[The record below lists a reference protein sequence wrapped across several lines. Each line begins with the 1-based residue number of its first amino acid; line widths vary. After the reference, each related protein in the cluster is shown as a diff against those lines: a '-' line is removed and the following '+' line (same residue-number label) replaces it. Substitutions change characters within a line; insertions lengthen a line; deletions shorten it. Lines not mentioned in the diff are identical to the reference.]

1 MEIRSTLIKIG
12 KKLWP
17 FIRTGGPIVLALG
30 FGLLVAAIWWLGPTW
45 EWRGEVPLANWQ
57 TRAMV
62 TLGLVLLVAVF
73 WGWILSRR
81 LKKVDKAQAEARQEE
96 EDPILVYERRQT
108 RLLNRNLS
116 SLRNNIRGRNG
127 IYRLPWY
134 LAMGLEGAGKTSLV
148 QRSGQTF
155 TLTNV
160 TRNRQTERNPLGFE
174 WWISDD
180 AVVIDPD
187 GELLSQDS
195 GSANGGSLQERL
207 WKHFIAWLEEH
218 RPRRPLNGVILTIDL
233 AYLSSLGEA
242 ERRTQAVLLRTR
254 LRELMEQIGSR
265 LPVYVSFTKMDLLHG
280 FTAFFRKLNKAER
293 EQPLGFTFE
302 LESLQDPDQWLDQ
315 FEAAFHKLVD
325 QINVRVP
332 QLLSESRDPEERAA
346 IYSFSRQVAGL
357 MPVTQQFLTEM
368 LAADAFSTPAL
379 VRGVYFTSV
388 YQEGVP
394 EDAFISA
401 TARHYGLADAIQPA
415 QRSGQSMTFFSERLF
430 PEIIYPEAGLAGDN
444 VRVTKQRRRAMA
456 TAAVLAVAAGL
467 GMTAGW
473 HHYFIKNATA
483 AQQVENRVHGFLDD
497 WQPTGIGQTLDPT
510 GRNLLAPLNQ
520 LRDATLAFGD
530 YRNKWPAV
538 SDMGLYQGDKVGPE
552 VDKSYLDMLCYQFL
566 PALMEGVMDEMNQLP
581 EGSADRLAHL
591 RVLRMLYDASGR
603 RNDIVMDYMSRYWQS
618 QYPGQRAVQE
628 RLLQHLEYAM
638 NYTDLADRQARGDIA
653 ADTALAP
660 FQNSVKWAQ
669 KELGQMATPD
679 RVYDQLRHRGR
690 RDLAAPLDLKGK
702 GGPAFQLVFTEIDD
716 HDKPVDSVMNTEDD
730 PLQIPRMLTSD
741 GMKHYFV
748 RESEQV
754 TELALVDAWVLG
766 RRNDVDFSKADEQ
779 RLQSEL
785 RSHYAE
791 DYAKTWRGALNHLA
805 IRDFQDLNDG
815 VRVLE
820 SLTGTREP
828 LVELLESVKAN
839 TQLYPSQADQPEEA
853 REALEKSPA
862 YRMAQDI
869 EQQFGGINGLFQK
882 EGDTPS
888 QIEEIQT
895 VLRSLHDY
903 LRGIQES
910 PDSGKAALAAARD
923 RLTLEGADPI
933 FTLQRMARTM
943 PTPVDRMLNKVAAE
957 SWRVVLDKAIA
968 QLERQWYDEV
978 YQPFQQSL
986 ARNYPFNSNA
996 GRDAALQD
1004 FERFFAPDGILDTFY
1019 KNKLKLF
1026 LEDHPEHIALS
1037 KRATLIRR
1045 DVMTALDQAK
1055 QIRQAFFTRNGSLD
1069 VEFALEPVNLS
1080 ANKRRSVMNID
1091 GQLVEFSHG
1100 PRQSIPLIWPN
1111 TLRDTVE
1118 SEVTLVPVEVNRSPR
1133 SRIAR
1138 GPWAFFRLLDKA
1150 DITGVSPSAIDV
1162 KFRIDDGSVQY
1173 RLHAA
1178 GNINPFTQQLLAGY
1192 QIPRSLY

>member
-1 MEIRSTLIKIG
+1 MDIRSTLVKIG

-45 EWRGEVPLANWQ
+45 EWREQTPLASWQ
-57 TRAMV
+57 TRALA
-62 TLGLVLLVAVF
+62 TLGLVLIVAVL

-81 LKKVDKAQAEARQEE
+81 LKKVDQAQSEAREEE

-108 RLLNRNLS
+108 RLLNRNLA
-116 SLRNNIRGRNG
+116 SLRDNIRGRNR

-134 LAMGLEGAGKTSLV
+134 LAMGLEDAGKTSLI

-187 GELLSQDS
+187 GELMSQDG
-195 GSANGGSLQERL
+195 GSANGGSIQQRL
-207 WKHFIAWLEEH
+207 WKHFIAWLEES

-242 ERRTQAVLLRTR
+242 ERRTQAVVLRTR

-265 LPVYVSFTKMDLLHG
+265 LPVYVSFTKLDMLHG

-293 EQPLGFTFE
+293 EKPLGFTFE

-325 QINVRVP
+325 QVNARVP
-332 QLLSESRDPEERAA
+332 QLMSESREPEERAA
-346 IYSFSRQVAGL
+346 IYSFSRQISGL
-357 MPVTQQFLTEM
+357 MPIVQQFLTEM

-415 QRSGQSMTFFSERLF
+415 QRSGQSMTYFSEKLF

-444 VRVTKQRRRAMA
+444 VRVTKQRRRNLV
-456 TAAVLAVAAGL
+456 TVAVAAVVAGL
-467 GMTAGW
+467 GLSAGW
-473 HHYFIKNATA
+473 QHYFVKNADA
-483 AQQVENRVHGFLDD
+483 AQMVVDRVHGFLDNY
-497 WQPTGIGQTLDPT
+497 QPAGQERDTT
-510 GRNLLAPLNQ
+510 GRNLLEPLDQ
-520 LRDATLAFGD
+520 LRAATLAFGD
-530 YRNKWPAV
+530 YRNQWPLVA
-538 SDMGLYQGDKVGPE
+538 DMGLYQGDVVGPE
-552 VDKSYLDMLCYQFL
+552 VDKSYLDMLSYQFL
-566 PALMEGVMDEMNQLP
+566 PALMSGVMHEMNQLP

-603 RNDIVMDYMSRYWQS
+603 RNDIVDDYMARYWQTKF
-618 QYPGQRAVQE
+618 PGQRSVQD
-628 RLLQHLEYAM
+628 RLNNHLEYAM
-638 NYTDLADRQARGDIA
+638 NYTDLADRQAHGDVA

-669 KELGQMATPD
+669 DELGQMATPD

-690 RDLAAPLDLKGK
+690 LDLSAPLDLRAL
-702 GGPAFQLVFTEIDD
+702 GGPAFQLVFSEVQDGPQATDSAMD
-716 HDKPVDSVMNTEDD
+716 VDSD
-730 PLQIPRMLTSD
+730 PLRIPRMLTGD
-741 GMKHYFV
+741 GMKNYFV
-748 RESEQV
+748 RESEEI

-766 RRNDVDFSKADEQ
+766 RRADVDFSKADEQ
-779 RLQSEL
+779 QLQGEL
-785 RSHYAE
+785 RKHYAE
-791 DYAKTWRGALNHLA
+791 DYAQSWRGALNHVA
-805 IRDFQDLNDG
+805 IRDFEDLNDG

-820 SLTGTREP
+820 NLTGTRQP
-828 LVELLESVKAN
+828 MVELLSEVNAN
-839 TQLYPSQADQPEEA
+839 TQIYPPQTQLPEEQ
-853 REALEKSPA
+853 REALVNSPA
-862 YRMAQDI
+862 YRMAQNI
-869 EQQFGGINGLFQK
+869 EQQFEGLHGLFLKDGDAPTQMEEVQK
-882 EGDTPS
+882 
-888 QIEEIQT
+888 
-895 VLRSLHDY
+895 VLGSLHDY
-903 LRGIQES
+903 LRSIQES

-933 FTLQRMARTM
+933 FTLQRMARGM
-943 PTPVDRMLNKVAAE
+943 PAPVDRMLDKVAAE
-957 SWRVVLDKAIA
+957 SWRVVLDQAIA

-978 YQPFQQSL
+978 YQPFQQNL
-986 ARNYPFNSNA
+986 ARNYPFSSNA

-1004 FERFFAPDGILDTFY
+1004 FERFFAPDGTLDTFY
-1019 KNKLKLF
+1019 KDKLKLF
-1026 LEDHPEHIALS
+1026 LEDHPEHVSLG

-1045 DVMTALDQAK
+1045 DVMAAIDQAER
-1055 QIRQAFFTRNGSLD
+1055 IRQAFFTRKGSLD

-1080 ANKRRSVMNID
+1080 SNKRRSVMNVD

-1111 TLRDTVE
+1111 TLRDSVE

-1133 SRIAR
+1133 SQIAR

-1150 DITGVSPSAIDV
+1150 DITGVSASAVDV
-1162 KFRIDDGSVQY
+1162 KFNLDGGSVQY

-1178 GNINPFTQQLLAGY
+1178 GGVNPFTQQMLAGY
-1192 QIPRSLY
+1192 EVPRSLY